1 MRVRDVYWCRNV
13 FVHTTAVGRSVGTD
27 VRSTRR
33 FAGRRRER
41 RTRAR
46 RRRRADETR
55 IVSRRVDASGVAT
68 RWTRATTR
76 ANSRRDATRRR
87 TGARRRRA
95 TDAGRGFGCGETT
108 ATTTDARGGGRG
120 IWTARAARSG
130 GIWEGGGKA
139 TRDARRDGEGVAR
152 ALDFDDDDGGWEG
165 AAASTTTSY
174 ESSTSRLR
182 SARGDDDVAVF
193 DEEAARD
200 EAAEA
205 EAEDD
210 EARGALRGAL
220 DAVDLASR
228 NAISRRFDVESVKE
242 LARECARA
250 RRAAGVRDLRF
261 VDDADDELAR
271 ESRLEEARAKCRA
284 KVAEAEADF
293 LRREAEEAKEKYISR
308 YGDAGRAWVASL
320 SARVDEWHADCAQKL
335 TTVATSPRYA
345 DVDSSGAAT
354 LAATKWLHL
363 LDASPTKRRRSLA
376 ARED

>member
-1 MRVRDVYWCRNV
+1 MDAGDDAGE
-13 FVHTTAVGRSVGTD
+13 FA
-27 VRSTRR
+27 TRR
-33 FAGRRRER
+33 GAKAHGRAATAGDGRGTRFRLWR
-41 RTRAR
+41 DDGDDDGRAR
-46 RRRRADETR
+46 R
-55 IVSRRVDASGVAT
+55 
-68 RWTRATTR
+68 W
-76 ANSRRDATRRR
+76 
-87 TGARRRRA
+87 
-95 TDAGRGFGCGETT
+95 AGDLDSAG
-108 ATTTDARGGGRG
+108 
-120 IWTARAARSG
+120 ARSG
-130 GIWEGGGKA
+130 GIWEVGGKA

-152 ALDFDDDDGGWEG
+152 ALDFDDDDDGGWEG

-174 ESSTSRLR
+174 ASSTSRLR

>member
-1 MRVRDVYWCRNV
+1 MDAGDDAGE
-13 FVHTTAVGRSVGTD
+13 FA
-27 VRSTRR
+27 TRR
-33 FAGRRRER
+33 GAKAHGRAATAGDGRGTRFRLWR
-41 RTRAR
+41 DDGDDDGRAR
-46 RRRRADETR
+46 RWAADLD
-55 IVSRRVDASGVAT
+55 S
-68 RWTRATTR
+68 
-76 ANSRRDATRRR
+76 
-87 TGARRRRA
+87 
-95 TDAGRGFGCGETT
+95 AG
-108 ATTTDARGGGRG
+108 
-120 IWTARAARSG
+120 ARSG
-130 GIWEGGGKA
+130 GIWEVGGKA

-152 ALDFDDDDGGWEG
+152 AAAAAPAGGGEG

-174 ESSTSRLR
+174 ASSTSRLR
-182 SARGDDDVAVF
+182 SARGDDDAAVF

-200 EAAEA
+200 EAAAA

>member
-1 MRVRDVYWCRNV
+1 
-13 FVHTTAVGRSVGTD
+13 
-27 VRSTRR
+27 
-33 FAGRRRER
+33 
-41 RTRAR
+41 
-46 RRRRADETR
+46 
-55 IVSRRVDASGVAT
+55 
-68 RWTRATTR
+68 
-76 ANSRRDATRRR
+76 
-87 TGARRRRA
+87 
-95 TDAGRGFGCGETT
+95 
-108 ATTTDARGGGRG
+108 
-120 IWTARAARSG
+120 
-130 GIWEGGGKA
+130 
-139 TRDARRDGEGVAR
+139 
-152 ALDFDDDDGGWEG
+152 LDFDDDDDGGWEG
-165 AAASTTTSY
+165 AAASTTTSCA
-174 ESSTSRLR
+174 SSTSRLR

-200 EAAEA
+200 EAAA
-205 EAEDD
+205 AAAEDD

>member
-1 MRVRDVYWCRNV
+1 
-13 FVHTTAVGRSVGTD
+13 
-27 VRSTRR
+27 
-33 FAGRRRER
+33 
-41 RTRAR
+41 
-46 RRRRADETR
+46 
-55 IVSRRVDASGVAT
+55 
-68 RWTRATTR
+68 
-76 ANSRRDATRRR
+76 
-87 TGARRRRA
+87 
-95 TDAGRGFGCGETT
+95 
-108 ATTTDARGGGRG
+108 
-120 IWTARAARSG
+120 
-130 GIWEGGGKA
+130 
-139 TRDARRDGEGVAR
+139 
-152 ALDFDDDDGGWEG
+152 LDFDDDDDGGWEG
-165 AAASTTTSY
+165 AAASTTTSCA
-174 ESSTSRLR
+174 SSTSRLR

-200 EAAEA
+200 EAAAA

-250 RRAAGVRDLRF
+250 RQAAGVRDLRF

>member
-1 MRVRDVYWCRNV
+1 MDAGDDAGE
-13 FVHTTAVGRSVGTD
+13 FA
-27 VRSTRR
+27 TRR
-33 FAGRRRER
+33 DAKAHGRAATAGDGRGTRFRLWR
-41 RTRAR
+41 DDGDDDGRAR
-46 RRRRADETR
+46 R
-55 IVSRRVDASGVAT
+55 
-68 RWTRATTR
+68 W
-76 ANSRRDATRRR
+76 
-87 TGARRRRA
+87 
-95 TDAGRGFGCGETT
+95 AGDLDSAG
-108 ATTTDARGGGRG
+108 
-120 IWTARAARSG
+120 ARSG
-130 GIWEGGGKA
+130 GIWEVGGKA

-152 ALDFDDDDGGWEG
+152 ALDFDDDDDGGG
-165 AAASTTTSY
+165 SASTRTSY

-182 SARGDDDVAVF
+182 SVCGDDDVAVF
-193 DEEAARD
+193 DEEATA
-200 EAAEA
+200 EAA
-205 EAEDD
+205 DD
-210 EARGALRGAL
+210 DARGELRGAL
-220 DAVDLASR
+220 DAVDSASK

-261 VDDADDELAR
+261 VDDVDDELAR

>member
-1 MRVRDVYWCRNV
+1 
-13 FVHTTAVGRSVGTD
+13 
-27 VRSTRR
+27 
-33 FAGRRRER
+33 
-41 RTRAR
+41 
-46 RRRRADETR
+46 
-55 IVSRRVDASGVAT
+55 
-68 RWTRATTR
+68 
-76 ANSRRDATRRR
+76 
-87 TGARRRRA
+87 
-95 TDAGRGFGCGETT
+95 
-108 ATTTDARGGGRG
+108 
-120 IWTARAARSG
+120 
-130 GIWEGGGKA
+130 
-139 TRDARRDGEGVAR
+139 
-152 ALDFDDDDGGWEG
+152 
-165 AAASTTTSY
+165 
-174 ESSTSRLR
+174 
-182 SARGDDDVAVF
+182 
-193 DEEAARD
+193 
-200 EAAEA
+200 
-205 EAEDD
+205 
-210 EARGALRGAL
+210 
-220 DAVDLASR
+220 
-228 NAISRRFDVESVKE
+228 VKE

>member
-1 MRVRDVYWCRNV
+1 M
-13 FVHTTAVGRSVGTD
+13 
-27 VRSTRR
+27 
-33 FAGRRRER
+33 
-41 RTRAR
+41 
-46 RRRRADETR
+46 
-55 IVSRRVDASGVAT
+55 
-68 RWTRATTR
+68 
-76 ANSRRDATRRR
+76 
-87 TGARRRRA
+87 
-95 TDAGRGFGCGETT
+95 
-108 ATTTDARGGGRG
+108 
-120 IWTARAARSG
+120 
-130 GIWEGGGKA
+130 
-139 TRDARRDGEGVAR
+139 
-152 ALDFDDDDGGWEG
+152 
-165 AAASTTTSY
+165 
-174 ESSTSRLR
+174 
-182 SARGDDDVAVF
+182 AVF

-308 YGDAGRAWVASL
+308 YGDAGSRVGGFSERARGRMARRLRAKVDDGRDVASIRRRRFVRRGDVGGDEVVA
-320 SARVDEWHADCAQKL
+320 SARRVTDEASAI
-335 TTVATSPRYA
+335 SR
-345 DVDSSGAAT
+345 GA
-354 LAATKWLHL
+354 
-363 LDASPTKRRRSLA
+363 RRL
-376 ARED
+376 EL